1 MTTTEAKPSTIFA
14 DARRMHNAALEC
26 LEAGDIRDSA
36 EKAWCAALRATEA
49 LVLARTGQPSPR
61 SPDVTRA
68 LQSIAAADPSVGS
81 LRDRYFARQGS
92 LHGACFY
99 TGWCEPIEDIRL
111 LIHETAD
118 FIHDAEALAQS

>member
-1 MTTTEAKPSTIFA
+1 MYG
-14 DARRMHNAALEC
+14 AALAR
-26 LEAGDIRDSA
+26 LADDDIRDAA
-36 EKAWCAALRATEA
+36 EKASCATLRATEA

-68 LQSIAAADPSVGS
+68 LRTISAADPSVRGLQS
-81 LRDRYFARQGS
+81 QYFERQAA

-99 TGWCEPIEDIRL
+99 TGWCEPIEDTQR

-118 FIHDAEALAQS
+118 FIRDAETLAQK